1 MQSNDSEILKE
12 NTVPE
17 GEGTAEREYGS
28 KQPGSKQPG
37 SKQPGNEQ
45 PGNEQPEEKSED
57 TLKKELEEISS
68 RLAQAE
74 DKYLRLMAEYDNFRK
89 RSQKEKADIYPEAIA
104 RAVEAFLPV
113 IDNFERALGAG
124 TSDEK
129 YKSGV
134 DMIYHQLLD
143 ALTKLEVKA
152 IDRVGEVFD
161 PNLEN
166 AVSRIQDDS
175 LGENV
180 VAEVYQK
187 GYIRGGRVIRHAMVV
202 VANCN

>member
-17 GEGTAEREYGS
+17 GEGTAEREY
-28 KQPGSKQPG
+28 GSKQPG

-68 RLAQAE
+68 KLAQAE

-175 LGENV
+175 LGENI

>member
-37 SKQPGNEQ
+37 NEQ
-45 PGNEQPEEKSED
+45 PGNEQPEEKSEN

-104 RAVEAFLPV
+104 RAVETFLPV

-187 GYIRGGRVIRHAMVV
+187 GYIRGDRVIRHAMVV

>member
-17 GEGTAEREYGS
+17 GEGTAEREYDS

-37 SKQPGNEQ
+37 KEQ

-113 IDNFERALGAG
+113 IDNFGRALGAG

-175 LGENV
+175 LGENI

-187 GYIRGGRVIRHAMVV
+187 GYIRGDRVIRHAMVV

>member
-17 GEGTAEREYGS
+17 GEGTAEREYD
-28 KQPGSKQPG
+28 SKQPG

-187 GYIRGGRVIRHAMVV
+187 GYIRGDRVIRHAMVV

>member
-17 GEGTAEREYGS
+17 GEGAAEREYGS

-37 SKQPGNEQ
+37 K
-45 PGNEQPEEKSED
+45 EQPEEKSED

-175 LGENV
+175 LGENI

-187 GYIRGGRVIRHAMVV
+187 GYIRGDRVIRHAMVV

>member
-17 GEGTAEREYGS
+17 GEGTAEREY
-28 KQPGSKQPG
+28 GSKQPG

-175 LGENV
+175 LGENI

>member
-17 GEGTAEREYGS
+17 GEGAAEREYGS

-37 SKQPGNEQ
+37 K
-45 PGNEQPEEKSED
+45 EQPEEKSED

-104 RAVEAFLPV
+104 RAVETFLPV

-175 LGENV
+175 LGENI

-187 GYIRGGRVIRHAMVV
+187 GYIRGDRVIRHAMVV

>member
-17 GEGTAEREYGS
+17 GEGTAERECC
-28 KQPGSKQPG
+28 
-37 SKQPGNEQ
+37 
-45 PGNEQPEEKSED
+45 NEQPEEKSED

>member
-28 KQPGSKQPG
+28 KQPGNK
-37 SKQPGNEQ
+37 Q

-175 LGENV
+175 LGENI

>member
-17 GEGTAEREYGS
+17 GEGTAEREY
-28 KQPGSKQPG
+28 GSKQPG